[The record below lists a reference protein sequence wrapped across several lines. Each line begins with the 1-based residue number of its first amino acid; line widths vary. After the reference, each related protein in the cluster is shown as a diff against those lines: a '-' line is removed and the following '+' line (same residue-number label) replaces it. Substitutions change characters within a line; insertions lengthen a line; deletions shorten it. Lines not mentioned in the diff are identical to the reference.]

1 MPTGHG
7 FDTDVLRWFQQVA
20 DGTTV
25 TEVSDMN
32 RVSQP
37 GVSRS
42 LARLEV
48 QVGTPLLVRS
58 GRKLR
63 MTRAGALF
71 KRYVDTMLHEL
82 DDALNAVN
90 EVTAPD
96 RGTVAL
102 AFQLSLATWLV
113 PEIVASFRGEHP
125 GVRFDLRPLRDEL
138 VAPMFSEGRIDLA
151 ITSARPDD
159 PLSGWAG
166 LLTEPLRLAVPTHHR
181 LADEEA
187 VALADVATE
196 PFIALRPTYILRG
209 STERLCRQAGFMPQ
223 VAFEGDDLPMVLGFV
238 AAGLGVALVP
248 DANSAVHGLA
258 NPALRYLPVTDSGA
272 VREIGVAWS
281 TEHKLLPAVESF
293 RQHVMAQVGGMYPTL
308 TGGLHVA

>member
-1 MPTGHG
+1 MKSMPVGHG
-7 FDTDVLRWFQQVA
+7 FDTDALRWFQQVA
-20 DGTTV
+20 DGATV
-25 TEVSDMN
+25 TEVSEMN
-32 RVSQP
+32 RISQP

-42 LARLEV
+42 LARLES

-63 MTRAGALF
+63 MTRAGAMF

-82 DDALNAVN
+82 DDGLNAVN

-113 PEIVASFRGEHP
+113 PEMVASFLTEHP

-159 PLSGWAG
+159 PQTGWAA
-166 LLTEPLRLAVPTHHR
+166 LLIEPLRLAVSAQHR
-181 LADEEA
+181 LATADA
-187 VALADVATE
+187 VSLADVATE
-196 PFIALRPTYILRG
+196 PFIALRPTYLLRG
-209 STERLCRQAGFMPQ
+209 LTERLCRQAGFTPR
-223 VAFEGDDLPMVLGFV
+223 VAFEGDDLPMVQGFV
-238 AAGLGVALVP
+238 TAGLGVALVP

-258 NPALRYLPVTDSGA
+258 NPAMRYLPVTDTGA

-281 TEHKLLPAVESF
+281 IEPKLLPAVELF
-293 RQHVMAQVGGMYPTL
+293 RQHIMAQAGRTYPPRT
-308 TGGLHVA
+308 